1 MSKLKTTYNDDIST
15 VNAVK
20 YDLDDFVDTFLN
32 PPNVNKSEWN
42 FLDQVQVLK
51 DSKTGINIRNDLKF
65 CQNLIFPIH
74 ELAEFLESK
83 PVNKRV
89 WLSDSMKSERV
100 KVIHKVRELL
110 SNLELYSCL
119 CKLLYADNEIQ
130 GLIVA
135 RFVQELLK
143 LINGVNGEQTDEC
156 LHVNIDIKKKMD
168 KFMLN
173 DLIMGLL
180 KLVEQDYVVQRHNSK
195 SLMKEN
201 VPQKV
206 TPQVVKIEAE
216 IKPQVAKME
225 VETKSQLVNVEEET
239 KPPVVK
245 IEEKI
250 QLPVVNEEEELK
262 PQVVKIEETEVYVNL
277 SLYFKFL

>member
-1 MSKLKTTYNDDIST
+1 MSKLKTTYNDDDDDIST

-20 YDLDDFVDTFLN
+20 YDLDDLVDTLLN
-32 PPNVNKSEWN
+32 PPNVNTSEWN
-42 FLDQVQVLK
+42 FLDKVQVLK
-51 DSKTGINIRNDLKF
+51 DSKTGINIRNDLRF
-65 CQNLIFPIH
+65 CQRLIFPTH
-74 ELAEFLESK
+74 ELVDFLASK

-89 WLSDSMKSERV
+89 WLNDSMKSERM
-100 KVIHKVRELL
+100 KVVQKVQELL

-156 LHVNIDIKKKMD
+156 LHVNIDINKRMD
-168 KFMLN
+168 NFKLN

-195 SLMKEN
+195 SLKKEDL
-201 VPQKV
+201 PQIATPLV
-206 TPQVVKIEAE
+206 TKMEEETEPQVT
-216 IKPQVAKME
+216 KME
-225 VETKSQLVNVEEET
+225 EEITKSQIAVL
-239 KPPVVK
+239 
-245 IEEKI
+245 I
-250 QLPVVNEEEELK
+250 LK
-262 PQVVKIEETEVYVNL
+262 NTLFILINM
-277 SLYFKFL
+277 